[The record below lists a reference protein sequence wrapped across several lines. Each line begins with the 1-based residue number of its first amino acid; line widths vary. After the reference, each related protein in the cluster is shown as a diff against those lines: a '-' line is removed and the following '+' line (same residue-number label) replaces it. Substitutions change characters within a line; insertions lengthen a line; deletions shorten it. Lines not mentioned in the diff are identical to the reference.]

1 MPLAIRV
8 VCGVCCTAQC
18 LFFLEERGNF
28 HRIRLARLVASLES
42 ERSSVEHQE
51 VPAPSPI
58 ALEEVLAFLNFANS
72 HNGPGT
78 ALLFEDLKDWNTTR
92 CQLVLQE
99 IPKDDLIDVF
109 RDLDVESVLDHYQ
122 HLGAAATV
130 DRLTAS
136 RLIVTSDLQ
145 AE

>member
-1 MPLAIRV
+1 
-8 VCGVCCTAQC
+8 
-18 LFFLEERGNF
+18 
-28 HRIRLARLVASLES
+28 LARLVTSLES

-51 VPAPSPI
+51 LSAPSSI
-58 ALEEVLAFLNFANS
+58 ALEEVSAFLNVANS
-72 HNGPGT
+72 HNGPGA
-78 ALLFEDLKDWNTTR
+78 ALLFEDLKDWNTKR

-99 IPKDDLIDVF
+99 IPEDDLIDIF
-109 RDLDVESVLDHYQ
+109 GDLHVESVLDHYQ

-130 DRLTAS
+130 DRPAAS